1 MHISKVISKISKIMY
16 MLKRV
21 SKFLNTKSLILLY
34 NSLIL
39 PHFIFSIEIWGT
51 TFKYNI
57 NKLFYLQKKAIR
69 IINKNIYK
77 KEKGITKL
85 TNTNIFYKNN
95 NILKIND
102 LIEYRTLIFMHKMCH
117 GSMHNRVKEMFNLCS
132 VGRNATSKLIKQAS
146 HRTKKRSRHP
156 VIYGTSLWNAL
167 QNSIRK
173 YGEIS
178 FKRILRKVIISK
190 Y

>member
-1 MHISKVISKISKIMY
+1 
-16 MLKRV
+16 
-21 SKFLNTKSLILLY
+21 
-34 NSLIL
+34 
-39 PHFIFSIEIWGT
+39 
-51 TFKYNI
+51 
-57 NKLFYLQKKAIR
+57 
-69 IINKNIYK
+69 
-77 KEKGITKL
+77 
-85 TNTNIFYKNN
+85 
-95 NILKIND
+95 
-102 LIEYRTLIFMHKMCH
+102 MHKMCH